1 MVEKNLNMPV
11 FPKTPYDEHYYALIT
26 KDYVSFTPFAIL
38 RMKQILKMVQ
48 PKPEDRILDLG
59 CATGSTSHFCGK
71 FGADVTGIDLSR
83 LAIQKAK
90 ELYKNYKNL
99 YFLIC
104 DVADLSVFEDEYFDK
119 AVATDLVEH
128 LYQDVFEKMIQETS
142 RVLKKGGTLSIYTP
156 CKTHIIERLKAKNFI
171 LKQFPEH
178 VSVKSM
184 KEIISPLKAYG
195 FKVDTAYFTI
205 SPFPFFKY
213 VELLMQPIPL
223 LGDLFKYRICVRGA
237 KT

>member
-1 MVEKNLNMPV
+1 MTL
-11 FPKTPYDEHYYALIT
+11 YDEHYYALIT
-26 KDYVSFTPFAIL
+26 EDYVNFTPFTKL

-48 PKPEDRILDLG
+48 PRAEDIILDLG
-59 CATGSTSHFCGK
+59 CATGSTAHSCGK
-71 FGADVTGIDLSR
+71 FGADVTGIDLSP

-99 YFLIC
+99 HFLIC
-104 DVADLSVFEDEYFDK
+104 NVADLSIFEDEYFDK

-128 LYQDVFEKMIQETS
+128 LYQNVFEKMVQETW

-156 CKTHIIERLKAKNFI
+156 CKTHIIERLKTKNFI

-178 VSVKSM
+178 ISVKSM

-195 FKVDTAYFTI
+195 FKVDMAYFTT
-205 SPFPFFKY
+205 SPFPFLKY

-223 LGDLFKYRICVRGA
+223 WGDLFKYRICVRGV
-237 KT
+237 KV